1 MIFFLE
7 KEDFLSMLGVLF
19 LSDISLVVHVMALQS
34 EQFYKCV
41 VEMKAPGKAAQDQ
54 VGKAFNFQLL
64 TDKGTERK
72 GGSAKTGKRKRKK
85 QKEIRRID
93 ELKGQSREDKSQQE
107 KEQGTSRK
115 KGRDRERT
123 KQRGLELNE
132 MGRV

>member
-1 MIFFLE
+1 MERKISVLAKQRFFLE
-7 KEDFLSMLGVLF
+7 KEDFCSMLGVLF
-19 LSDISLVVHVMALQS
+19 LSDISSVVHVMALQS

-93 ELKGQSREDKSQQE
+93 E
-107 KEQGTSRK
+107 
-115 KGRDRERT
+115 
-123 KQRGLELNE
+123 
-132 MGRV
+132 

>member
-1 MIFFLE
+1 MLCFKELWRENLSASEIERFFLE
-7 KEDFLSMLGVLF
+7 KEDFHSMLGVLF
-19 LSDISLVVHVMALQS
+19 LSDISSVVHVMALQS

-64 TDKGTERK
+64 TDKGTQRK

-93 ELKGQSREDKSQQE
+93 E
-107 KEQGTSRK
+107 
-115 KGRDRERT
+115 
-123 KQRGLELNE
+123 
-132 MGRV
+132 